1 MKKTVIASSLAV
13 TLGLTGYA
21 LTNDHSAH
29 ASEQTTNYSHLADL
43 AQNNPS
49 ELNAH
54 PVQAGAYDISFV
66 KDGFKYNFTSN
77 GNTWSWNYTYT
88 GGADTAQST
97 TDYTESYNQAS
108 TQSVSSNNQASTS
121 NVKAVSAPVQRT
133 SSYNNYSA
141 RITSY
146 SAPKQLHT
154 QLLQLVDQL
163 KLNS

>member
-21 LTNDHSAH
+21 LTNDRSAH

-66 KDGFKYNFTSN
+66 KTVSN
-77 GNTWSWNYTYT
+77 
-88 GGADTAQST
+88 
-97 TDYTESYNQAS
+97 
-108 TQSVSSNNQASTS
+108 
-121 NVKAVSAPVQRT
+121 
-133 SSYNNYSA
+133 
-141 RITSY
+141 ITLL
-146 SAPKQLHT
+146 QMVTLGLGTILTLVVLT
-154 QLLQLVDQL
+154 QLNQLLTTLSLIIKLQLNQ
-163 KLNS
+163 

>member
-54 PVQAGAYDISFV
+54 
-66 KDGFKYNFTSN
+66 
-77 GNTWSWNYTYT
+77 
-88 GGADTAQST
+88 
-97 TDYTESYNQAS
+97 
-108 TQSVSSNNQASTS
+108 
-121 NVKAVSAPVQRT
+121 
-133 SSYNNYSA
+133 
-141 RITSY
+141 
-146 SAPKQLHT
+146 
-154 QLLQLVDQL
+154 
-163 KLNS
+163 